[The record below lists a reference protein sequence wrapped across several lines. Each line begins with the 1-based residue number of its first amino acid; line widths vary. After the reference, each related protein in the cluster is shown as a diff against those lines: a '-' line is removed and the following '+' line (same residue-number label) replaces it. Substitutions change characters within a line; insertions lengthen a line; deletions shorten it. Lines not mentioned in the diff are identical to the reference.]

1 MILHLKNKH
10 KFSFFNQ
17 ENLQVGTMNRKDNV
31 EACLL
36 WRHGSASQ
44 EALLSLYLFR
54 LLFLESHMHLRFPVS
69 FGLSWELNFSDM

>member
-10 KFSFFNQ
+10 KLAFFNQ
-17 ENLQVGTMNRKDNV
+17 QNLQVGTTNRKDNV

-36 WRHGSASQ
+36 WRHSSASQ

-54 LLFLESHMHLRFPVS
+54 LLFLASHMQLRFPVS
-69 FGLSWELNFSDM
+69 FGLSWKQNSSDM